1 MTTATDRTALI
12 FDLDGTLWDTA
23 ATCAEAWNAAMKEL
37 DVPCRTFTSND
48 IRNIMGLTA
57 LQIRAK
63 LFFDLPLEVANKC
76 LSHAFKKELEFISTR
91 GGTLYKGVREG
102 LIELSKKYDL
112 YLVSNCQEDYLDLF
126 FKVTDLKSY
135 FVDSECHGRTGK
147 SKGDNIISVI
157 IRNKISHA
165 IYLGDTE
172 TDARASEKAGIDFFF
187 MAYGMGEV
195 FDYKLKFDSFSDFV
209 SFANE
214 NFL

>member
-1 MTTATDRTALI
+1 MTATDRTALI

-23 ATCAEAWNAAMKEL
+23 ATCAEAWNVSLKEL
-37 DVPCRTFTSND
+37 DVPYRTVTSND
-48 IRNIMGLTA
+48 IRNIMGLTSA
-57 LQIRAK
+57 QIRAK
-63 LFFDLPLEVANKC
+63 LFFDMPIEVASKC
-76 LSHAFKKELEFISTR
+76 LNHCFQKELEFIKTR
-91 GGTLYKGVREG
+91 GGTLYSGVAEG
-102 LIELSKKYDL
+102 LAFLSTKYDL

-126 FKVTDLKSY
+126 FSVTNLKSY

-147 SKGDNIISVI
+147 PKGDNIISVI

-195 FDYKLKFDSFSDFV
+195 LDYKLKFESFKDFV
-209 SFANE
+209 AFANE